1 MKSRLLPTLGSAA
14 LLCSPLALAQ
24 VVQPGLWEV
33 SPTKLEVGGQAMPGM
48 QAMLE
53 RLNSLPPEQRQ
64 MMEEM
69 LARQGVAL
77 GAKGV
82 RMCLT
87 PEQVEAD
94 NIPLQSGQG
103 GCTNQITERSA
114 KRWAFRFTC
123 PNGSGVGET
132 LFNSDRE
139 FVTRLQ
145 GQRQRPGQAAEQSSM
160 EYVSRWLGADC
171 GEVPPRP

>member
-1 MKSRLLPTLGSAA
+1 MHNRLLATLGSAA

-33 SPTKLEVGGQAMPGM
+33 SPTKMEVGNQAMPGM

-53 RLNSLPPEQRQ
+53 QLNSLPPEQRR

-69 LARQGVAL
+69 LAKQGVAL
-77 GAKGV
+77 GGQGI

-87 PEQVEAD
+87 PEQVKAD
-94 NIPLQSGQG
+94 NIPLHSEQG

-114 KRWAFRFTC
+114 KRWRFSFTC
-123 PNGSGVGET
+123 PDGSGVGET
-132 LFNSDRE
+132 LFHSDRE

-145 GQRQRPGQAAEQSSM
+145 GQYQRPGQAAEQGNM

-171 GEVPPRP
+171 AGVPPRP